1 MTDEDGKQHITR
13 PEPLSI
19 KLDGLGD
26 DADLLEG
33 YVGVNGQLHAGVTLI
48 ASGGVDGEEVIK
60 LTNGQA
66 EWLETWLREARREA
80 SGYLRE
86 RRGDDGPTTDE

>member
-1 MTDEDGKQHITR
+1 MTDENTNDDKPDQHITR

-19 KLDGLGD
+19 RLDGLRG

-48 ASGGVDGEEVIK
+48 ASGRVDGEEVVK
-60 LTNGQA
+60 LTGGQA

-80 SGYLRE
+80 SGYARE
-86 RRGDDGPTTDE
+86 LRGDDE